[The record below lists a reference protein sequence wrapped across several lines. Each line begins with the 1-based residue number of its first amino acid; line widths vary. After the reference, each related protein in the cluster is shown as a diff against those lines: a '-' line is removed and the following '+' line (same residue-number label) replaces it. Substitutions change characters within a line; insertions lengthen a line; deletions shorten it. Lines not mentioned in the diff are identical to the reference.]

1 MTVSTARR
9 QAVARRHLGGAS
21 APGNPPA
28 RHALAYRRASVPAFP
43 QRCATPLRRHATGRF
58 PEGWPPAAR
67 SGRRAAGLGGSQAG
81 HAAPAPH
88 RCPPTHLVSTCITR
102 FKRPARRALTKP
114 TQARRLRRA
123 IARIT
128 GRYAPL
134 EPLPMSSDSHPRPG
148 SMTQL
153 ARA

>member
-1 MTVSTARR
+1 MTLSTARR
-9 QAVARRHLGGAS
+9 QAVARRCRGGQRRHGNGAS
-21 APGNPPA
+21 ASAKTLA
-28 RHALAYRRASVPAFP
+28 RQALGFATHVSRAWP
-43 QRCATPLRRHATGRF
+43 QRCAPPSAGTPHIAPRGLRWRQ
-58 PEGWPPAAR
+58 P
-67 SGRRAAGLGGSQAG
+67 SRR
-81 HAAPAPH
+81 HAAPAAH
-88 RCPPTHLVSTCITR
+88 RWPPTHLISMCITR
-102 FKRPARRALTKP
+102 SKRPARRALTKP

>member
-1 MTVSTARR
+1 MRSVLWRVETSRALRPRRLGKARNAVSAR
-9 QAVARRHLGGAS
+9 
-21 APGNPPA
+21 
-28 RHALAYRRASVPAFP
+28 
-43 QRCATPLRRHATGRF
+43 TGRF
-58 PEGWPPAAR
+58 PEG
-67 SGRRAAGLGGSQAG
+67 RR
-81 HAAPAPH
+81 
-88 RCPPTHLVSTCITR
+88 PTHLISTCITR
-102 FKRPARRALTKP
+102 SKRPARRALTKP

>member
-1 MTVSTARR
+1 MYR
-9 QAVARRHLGGAS
+9 
-21 APGNPPA
+21 APGWA
-28 RHALAYRRASVPAFP
+28 G
-43 QRCATPLRRHATGRF
+43 LRR
-58 PEGWPPAAR
+58 PA
-67 SGRRAAGLGGSQAG
+67 SGSPL
-81 HAAPAPH
+81 
-88 RCPPTHLVSTCITR
+88 
-102 FKRPARRALTKP
+102 KRPARRALTKP